1 MSIAAAGLVS
11 HLAAADLGSKDAEFL
26 FGQSDVNVVAM
37 SSMEMVQTEGQVL
50 EVLSPVLGLVGNLPL
65 VGPIVGDLTGNL
77 LGGDLLSPVTGLVA
91 GLPLVG
97 PLVGDL
103 TGNLLGGDLLGS
115 VTGIVGT
122 LPVVGALT
130 GNLPVLTAL

>member
-1 MSIAAAGLVS
+1 VKKVVMSIAAAGLVS

-50 EVLSPVLGLVGNLPL
+50 EVLSPVLGLVGNL
-65 VGPIVGDLTGNL
+65 
-77 LGGDLLSPVTGLVA
+77 
-91 GLPLVG
+91 
-97 PLVGDL
+97 VGDL